1 MNIVLIGFRGSGKT
15 SIGREVAA
23 LLGRPFVDTDALI
36 VQAAGKTIREI
47 FVAEGESGF
56 RRREVAAIASA
67 AEKDNQVIA
76 LGGGAVLNPVNIA
89 GLKARQAKVV
99 WLRASP
105 ETLYTRIQA
114 DSSTNASRPN
124 LTAAGGLEEVKNLLA
139 ARLPLYEAAADA
151 TLDVGGISVEEAA
164 RKVAA
169 LWPH

>member
-36 VQAAGKTIREI
+36 VQAVGKTIREI
-47 FVAEGESGF
+47 FAAEGEAGF
-56 RRREVAAIASA
+56 RRREVAAVASA
-67 AEKDNQVIA
+67 AEGDNQVIA

-99 WLRASP
+99 WLWASP
-105 ETLYTRIQA
+105 KTLHTRIQA
-114 DSSTNASRPN
+114 DASTNASRPN
-124 LTAAGGLEEVKNLLA
+124 LTAGGGLEEVQNLLA
-139 ARLPLYEAAADA
+139 ARLPLYEGAADA